1 MKNKAFLLRLGF
13 LVTILSIIACT
24 INIGGP
30 TYPGQSIPVSTEAAG
45 EIQQVVQTAV
55 SAAGASGQI
64 TLVFTET
71 QLTSFLY
78 YRLNAQPQPL
88 FENPQVF
95 LQDGQIR
102 IFGTAHKGYFLATIS
117 IILSAG
123 VNDQGQLNLALTSA
137 DFGPLPIPSGIS
149 EAITSIIQ
157 EAYTGAIGPMATGF
171 RLESVT
177 IENGTMTIIGA
188 TK

>member
-1 MKNKAFLLRLGF
+1 MKNKAFILSLGI
-13 LVTILSIIACT
+13 LVIILSIIACT

-45 EIQQVVQTAV
+45 EIQPAVQTAV
-55 SAAGASGQI
+55 SAAGVSGQI

-71 QLTSFLY
+71 ELTSYLY
-78 YRLNAQPQPL
+78 YRLNSQSEPL
-88 FENPQVF
+88 FENPQVY
-95 LQDGQIR
+95 LQDGQIS
-102 IFGTAHKGYFLATIS
+102 IYGTAHKGYFLATIS
-117 IILSAG
+117 IILTAG
-123 VNDQGQLNLALTSA
+123 INDQGQLNLELTSA

-171 RLESVT
+171 RLENIT
-177 IENGTMTIIGA
+177 IENGTMTITGA
-188 TK
+188 IK